1 MKIDKKNIGSAAF
14 ITLLFTYM
22 YVVHNNDSVIYGFP
36 FGHTTIY
43 PQGSTFMSSFN
54 INIVLLLLNFIII
67 YFAIS
72 LIKITWNKL
81 ITSKSKEQS

>member
-1 MKIDKKNIGSAAF
+1 MKIDKKKICSASF
-14 ITLLFTYM
+14 IILLFTYIH
-22 YVVHNNDSVIYGFP
+22 VVHNNDSVIYGFP

-43 PQGSTFMSSFN
+43 PQRNTFMSSFN

-72 LIKITWNKL
+72 LIKIIWNKL
-81 ITSKSKEQS
+81 ITSKK

>member
-1 MKIDKKNIGSAAF
+1 MKIDKKNLGSTAF
-14 ITLLFTYM
+14 ITLLFTQIH
-22 YVVHNNDSVIYGFP
+22 VVHNNDSVIYGFP

-43 PQGSTFMSSFN
+43 PHGTSFMSSFN
-54 INIVLLLLNFIII
+54 INIVLLLFNFIII

-81 ITSKSKEQS
+81 ITSKK